1 MQGVKS
7 NASASVQES
16 KAGIK
21 EEGPAE
27 VKEQEEL
34 DTDLEKLYVA
44 GLRRRDGRTVGL
56 GL

>member
-7 NASASVQES
+7 NASTSVQES
-16 KAGIK
+16 KTSNK

-27 VKEQEEL
+27 VKKQEEL

>member
-16 KAGIK
+16 KAGN

-27 VKEQEEL
+27 VKKQEEL